1 MVMTVPTQQHEPRPR
16 GQRLE
21 NALTPAF
28 VRNVAKAGRYGD
40 GRAADHVQLLQNTWL
55 VDKQPRSLP
64 SLYPSI

>member
-40 GRAADHVQLLQNTWL
+40 GRRPVTYNCFRIHGLLTSN
-55 VDKQPRSLP
+55 PRSLP